1 MDDQHCQESQT
12 HLFCCILCN
21 NGDVGN
27 CVFIVLKIYGHIAIF
42 LSESLHLIRSY
53 NPYICRTMDPKINKI
68 IIQTLLPFRPK
79 QICVFGSYAR
89 GEMDEDSDID
99 ILVDLDPNISLL
111 DLGGA
116 YMDLKEALNRK
127 IDLLLKSGLSPV
139 FKSYIGKD
147 LTEIY
152 SND

>member
-1 MDDQHCQESQT
+1 M
-12 HLFCCILCN
+12 
-21 NGDVGN
+21 
-27 CVFIVLKIYGHIAIF
+27 
-42 LSESLHLIRSY
+42 
-53 NPYICRTMDPKINKI
+53 
-68 IIQTLLPFRPK
+68 PFRPK

>member
-1 MDDQHCQESQT
+1 
-12 HLFCCILCN
+12 
-21 NGDVGN
+21 
-27 CVFIVLKIYGHIAIF
+27 
-42 LSESLHLIRSY
+42 
-53 NPYICRTMDPKINKI
+53 MDPKINKI
-68 IIQTLLPFRPK
+68 IIETLLPFKPK

-89 GEMDEDSDID
+89 GEMNENSDID
-99 ILVDLDPNISLL
+99 ILVDLDQNISLL

-127 IDLLLKSGLSPV
+127 IDLILKGGIIPILKP
-139 FKSYIGKD
+139 YIGKD